1 MNVEIEE
8 YFQDKMNTAEKVR
21 LFRKLTFDKEMQTEF
36 NRYKNTDA
44 LLAFSDVENNSSEL
58 KLKYKHFVS
67 RMRRKKWKGYSLY
80 FSTCA
85 AVVLLLI
92 LSVHFYHV
100 YFYQDQPP
108 PVVAETS
115 LFVPAGQRIS
125 LTLSDGTTV
134 WLNAQSR
141 LTYPSVF
148 VGDQRRVAID
158 GEAFFEVAKN
168 VDKPF
173 IVSANGVDIKVL
185 GTSFNVYSYAKENMN
200 RISLIEGELIIYDQ
214 ASSDKK
220 VTLHPLDE
228 ATIKNHTM
236 KVGKIRNQDYFLWKE
251 GIYSFE
257 NEPLENVFKMLEL
270 YFDINFEVKDPVI
283 LKWKYTLK
291 FRQRDGID
299 EIMRLLCKVY
309 PLKVRKIEELN
320 TVIVSR

>member
-1 MNVEIEE
+1 MNVEIDD

-21 LFRKLTFDKEMQTEF
+21 LFRKLKFDKEMQTEF
-36 NRYKNTDA
+36 IRYKNTDA
-44 LLAFSDVENNSSEL
+44 LLAFSDVESNSSEL
-58 KLKYKHFVS
+58 KLKYKHFAS
-67 RMRRKKWKGYSLY
+67 SMRRKKLKGYSLY

-85 AVVLLLI
+85 AVALLLI
-92 LSVHFYHV
+92 LSVHFYQV
-100 YFYQDQPP
+100 YFYRDQPP

-141 LTYPSVF
+141 LTYPAVF
-148 VGDQRRVAID
+148 AGDQRRVTID
-158 GEAFFEVAKN
+158 GEAFFEVAKD

-214 ASSDKK
+214 TSSDKK
-220 VTLHPLDE
+220 VTLYPLDE
-228 ATIKNHTM
+228 ATIQNHTM
-236 KVGKIRNQDYFLWKE
+236 KVGKIQNQDYFLWKE